1 MRQQVLSSTRLTNV
15 LRAKDE
21 SDAGDLQKHRPLFTL
36 KRSGTRE
43 RCLRETWQMYSAR
56 QDAEDSGLI
65 ERSAPLWRPS
75 AERIAQAELTK
86 FSDFVVE
93 RFPESDLPTYEA
105 LHQWSITNTT
115 DFWRCIWDYSGVI
128 ASRDSDVVV
137 RDLQKM
143 PGASW
148 FPDARLNF
156 AENLLRR
163 RGDQTAIISLLENG
177 ERTETSFD
185 ALYKQVAAIAAALK
199 VRGVVPGDRVA
210 GFMPN
215 VTETV
220 VAMLAAT
227 SLGAVWTSCSPDFGF
242 QGVMDRFGQVKPKVL
257 FAANGYYYNGKAHDS
272 LQKVR
277 QIAEEIDSLEH
288 VVVVEV
294 VVEGAVE
301 GGVEAVLESAEQ
313 ATVTGGIADIK
324 GAALFSDWAHEQAEV
339 TQIEFAQ
346 LPFDHPLYIMYSSG
360 TTGVPKCIVHGA
372 GGTLVQHLKEH
383 RLHCDIGP
391 EDTLFYFT
399 TCGWMMWN
407 WLASG
412 LACGATLVL
421 YDGSPFADEG
431 RVLLDAIDRER
442 ITVFG
447 TSAKFI
453 SGIEKAGLKPRL
465 THDLSSLKTVLSTG
479 SPLSHESFQYVY
491 RDFNDDVLLASIAGG
506 TDIISCFVGGCP
518 TRPVYTGQ
526 IQCRALGM
534 AVEFWDETGV
544 SLTKGKGELVC
555 KTPFPSMPIGF
566 WSDEDGGKY
575 HRAYFAQFDN
585 VWCHGDYGELTAED
599 GAIIHGRSDAVLNPG
614 GVRIGTAE
622 IYRQVEKLE
631 SIVES
636 IVIGQ
641 DWQDDVRVVLF
652 VVLREGE
659 TLDEQL
665 AQAVRT
671 TIREN
676 ATPRHVPAKIIQVPE
691 IPRTLSGK
699 IVELAV
705 RELVHGRPVNNVD
718 ALANPVALE
727 HFADLTELKF

>member
-1 MRQQVLSSTRLTNV
+1 M
-15 LRAKDE
+15 
-21 SDAGDLQKHRPLFTL
+21 
-36 KRSGTRE
+36 
-43 RCLRETWQMYSAR
+43 
-56 QDAEDSGLI
+56 
-65 ERSAPLWRPS
+65 
-75 AERIAQAELTK
+75 
-86 FSDFVVE
+86 
-93 RFPESDLPTYEA
+93 
-105 LHQWSITNTT
+105 
-115 DFWRCIWDYSGVI
+115 
-128 ASRDSDVVV
+128 VV
-137 RDLQKM
+137 RDADKM

-163 RGDQTAIISLLENG
+163 RGDATALVSLLENG
-177 ERTETSFD
+177 TRTETTFD
-185 ALYKQVAAIAAALK
+185 ELYAQVAAIAAALK
-199 VRGVVPGDRVA
+199 ARGIEPGDRVA

-257 FAANGYYYNGKAHDS
+257 FAADGYYYNCKAHDS
-272 LQKVR
+272 LEKVR
-277 QIAEEIDSLEH
+277 QIAEEIDSLEQ
-288 VVVVEV
+288 VVIVEV
-294 VVEGAVE
+294 VEKTPKIA
-301 GGVEAVLESAEQ
+301 
-313 ATVTGGIADIK
+313 GIE
-324 GAALFSDWAHEQAEV
+324 GAALFSDWQREQGSVSDIAFE
-339 TQIEFAQ
+339 Q

-372 GGTLVQHLKEH
+372 GGTLIQHLKEH
-383 RLHCDIGP
+383 QLHCDIGP
-391 EDTLFYFT
+391 EETLFYFT

-407 WLASG
+407 WLVSG
-412 LACGATLVL
+412 LASGATLIL
-421 YDGSPFADEG
+421 YDGSPFADDG
-431 RVLLDAIDRER
+431 KVLLDAIDRER

-453 SGIEKAGLKPRL
+453 SGIEKAGLKPRES
-465 THDLSSLKTVLSTG
+465 HDLSSLNAILSTG
-479 SPLSHESFQYVY
+479 SPLSHESFEYVY
-491 RDFNDDVLLASIAGG
+491 RDVKSDVLLASIAGG

-534 AVEFWDETGV
+534 AVEFWDETGAPLE
-544 SLTKGKGELVC
+544 SEKGELVC
-555 KTPFPSMPIGF
+555 RQSFPSMPIGF
-566 WSDEDGGKY
+566 WNDEDGGKY
-575 HRAYFAQFDN
+575 YRAYFAQFDH
-585 VWCHGDYGELTAED
+585 VWCHGDYGELTPEH

-631 SIVES
+631 AIVES

-641 DWQDDVRVVLF
+641 DWEDDVRVVLF

-659 TLDEQL
+659 LLDEQL
-665 AQAVRT
+665 RLAVRS
-671 TIREN
+671 TIRQN

-705 RELVHGRPVNNVD
+705 REVVHGRPVNNVD
-718 ALANPVALE
+718 ALANPEALQ
-727 HFADLTELKF
+727 HFADLAARKQ

>member
-1 MRQQVLSSTRLTNV
+1 M
-15 LRAKDE
+15 
-21 SDAGDLQKHRPLFTL
+21 
-36 KRSGTRE
+36 
-43 RCLRETWQMYSAR
+43 AR
-56 QDAEDSGLI
+56 QDAEDFGLI
-65 ERSAPLWRPS
+65 EHSAPLWRPS

-86 FSDFVVE
+86 FSDFVAE
-93 RFPESDLPTYEA
+93 RFPEIDLPTYEA

-163 RGDQTAIISLLENG
+163 RGDQTAIVSLLENG
-177 ERTETSFD
+177 VRTQTSFD
-185 ALYKQVAAIAAALK
+185 ALYQQVAAIAAALK
-199 VRGVVPGDRVA
+199 ARGVEPGDRVA

-294 VVEGAVE
+294 LEIVEQDTKTA
-301 GGVEAVLESAEQ
+301 
-313 ATVTGGIADIK
+313 GIANIK
-324 GAALFSDWAHEQAEV
+324 GAALFSDWAREQAEV

-391 EDTLFYFT
+391 ADTLFYFT

-407 WLASG
+407 WLVSG

-431 RVLLDAIDRER
+431 RALLDAIDRER

-479 SPLSHESFQYVY
+479 SPLYHESFEYVY
-491 RDFNDDVLLASIAGG
+491 RDFNQDVLLASIAGG

-526 IQCRALGM
+526 IQCRALAM
-534 AVEFWDETGV
+534 AVEFWDEAGAP
-544 SLTKGKGELVC
+544 LTKGKGELVC

-614 GVRIGTAE
+614 GVRIGTAQ

-652 VVLREGE
+652 VVLRDGE
-659 TLDEQL
+659 VLNEQL
-665 AQAVRT
+665 AQAVRV

-705 RELVHGRPVNNVD
+705 REVVHGRPVNNVD
-718 ALANPVALE
+718 ALANPEALE

>member
-1 MRQQVLSSTRLTNV
+1 MIDTPRDGSSKGSV
-15 LRAKDE
+15 IE
-21 SDAGDLQKHRPLFTL
+21 SP
-36 KRSGTRE
+36 
-43 RCLRETWQMYSAR
+43 
-56 QDAEDSGLI
+56 
-65 ERSAPLWRPS
+65 APLWRPS
-75 AERIAQAELTK
+75 QDRIERSALTA
-86 FSDFVVE
+86 FCAVVNK
-93 RFPESDLPTYEA
+93 RFPKVEVSTYEA
-105 LHQWSITNTT
+105 LHHWSITATD
-115 DFWRCIWDYSGVI
+115 DFWGCIWDYCKVI
-128 ASRDSDVVV
+128 ASESSDVVV
-137 RDLQKM
+137 RDADKM

-148 FPDARLNF
+148 FPDTRLNF

-163 RGDQTAIISLLENG
+163 RGDATALVSLLENG
-177 ERTETSFD
+177 TRSETTFD
-185 ALYKQVAAIAAALK
+185 QLYMQVAAIAAALR
-199 VRGVVPGDRVA
+199 VRGIEPGDRVA

-215 VTETV
+215 ITETV

-257 FAANGYYYNGKAHDS
+257 FAADGYYYNGKAHDS
-272 LQKVR
+272 LEKVR
-277 QIAEEIDSLEH
+277 QIAEEIESLEQ
-288 VVVVEV
+288 VVIVEV
-294 VVEGAVE
+294 VENAPNIAGIEHIEGAV
-301 GGVEAVLESAEQ
+301 
-313 ATVTGGIADIK
+313 
-324 GAALFSDWAHEQAEV
+324 LFSDWQREQAGV
-339 TQIEFAQ
+339 TDIAFEQ

-372 GGTLVQHLKEH
+372 GGTLIQHLKEH
-383 RLHCDIGP
+383 QLHCDVGP

-407 WLASG
+407 WLVSG
-412 LACGATLVL
+412 LASGATLIL

-431 RVLLDAIDRER
+431 KVLLDAIDRER

-453 SGIEKAGLKPRL
+453 SGIEKAGLKPRES
-465 THDLSSLKTVLSTG
+465 HDLSSLNTILSTG
-479 SPLSHESFQYVY
+479 SPLSHESFEYVY
-491 RDFNDDVLLASIAGG
+491 RDVKDDVLLASIAGG

-534 AVEFWDETGV
+534 AVEFWDETGMPLK
-544 SLTKGKGELVC
+544 SGKGELVC
-555 KTPFPSMPIGF
+555 KQSFPSMPIGF
-566 WSDEDGGKY
+566 WNDEDGGKY

-585 VWCHGDYGELTAED
+585 VWCHGDYGELTLEG

-622 IYRQVEKLE
+622 IYRQVEKLDA
-631 SIVES
+631 IVES

-641 DWQDDVRVVLF
+641 DWEDDVRVVLF

-659 TLDEQL
+659 ALDEQL
-665 AQAVRT
+665 AQAVRS
-671 TIREN
+671 TIRQN

-705 RELVHGRPVNNVD
+705 REVVHGRPVNNVD
-718 ALANPVALE
+718 ALANPEALAY
-727 HFADLTELKF
+727 FADLTALQH